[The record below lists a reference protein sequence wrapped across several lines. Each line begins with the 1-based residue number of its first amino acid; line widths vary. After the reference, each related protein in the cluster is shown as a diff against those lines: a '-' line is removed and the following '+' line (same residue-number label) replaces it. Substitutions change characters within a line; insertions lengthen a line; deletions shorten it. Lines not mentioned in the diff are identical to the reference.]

1 MINQNR
7 ADHLKFFFRYTVP
20 RPLCP
25 LIHFGPLAFPCYIH
39 FPMFFK
45 NICVYTTSKIIYGIK
60 IQKAKVV
67 GAHFRYSAE
76 DELDVGGK

>member
-1 MINQNR
+1 
-7 ADHLKFFFRYTVP
+7 
-20 RPLCP
+20 
-25 LIHFGPLAFPCYIH
+25 
-39 FPMFFK
+39 MFFK